1 VEPRLKMMMA
11 TITTMT
17 LIGHECEKEIVLG
30 GIIGRRQ
37 GKGKDIEGRRGLKY
51 ATCICLKK
59 HKETHQILFGKGG
72 VQWRG
77 EIVQSTLYIWMELV
91 Q

>member
-1 VEPRLKMMMA
+1 MVM
-11 TITTMT
+11 
-17 LIGHECEKEIVLG
+17 GHECERRTVGESMARAG
-30 GIIGRRQ
+30 EGR
-37 GKGKDIEGRRGLKY
+37 KDTKGRRGLKY